1 MLETMRNQAQSWLA
15 KVLLGG
21 IALSFGL
28 WGIGDYFMGSHVQ
41 YVAEV
46 DGTPITDSEF
56 RQAYDRQVNSYR
68 AMLGKQFSKSM
79 LKQLGVKDDTLQT
92 MVNRQLM
99 LDEAQNMGLVSSDA
113 VLSSYVQ
120 GNPAFQEAGVFN
132 PQRYHILT
140 RNMGF
145 LSTRDYENDTRANL
159 MIDAL
164 QRAIVDSA
172 RISDDEVRAKFER
185 EFEQRVIA
193 AVVINPDDM
202 IKQVTIDDAQ
212 ARAWY
217 QAHTQQ
223 YQSKLQVKIQAVVI
237 DPEMLAKDI
246 QVDEADI
253 QAAYE
258 ARKDS
263 FTQDG
268 KTPALAE
275 VHDRLLHSILM
286 AKAKD
291 EAYDLSQD
299 LDNAL
304 GMEDSLEAAAKQV
317 GLSVYNSDSV
327 NSSSA
332 LADQLLRTDASLRQK
347 AFTMMPDDAVEI
359 DELDDG
365 RFVALSVVTRE
376 PPKTESFA
384 DVAAQVYADAQR
396 DAAQKKA
403 EATAKKLLA
412 DMQGKTPDE
421 VAQASG
427 YAKFLSKPVRRNGS
441 GDDAAWLTSS
451 MIEQAFQTEQGHW
464 SNQPVTTSRGLALVF
479 VNQVSAGDTKKFE
492 AQKDD
497 LMREAKRAKGA
508 VRFARWMASVRA
520 RHDVEIHKDVL
531 EHL

>member
-21 IALSFGL
+21 IAFSFGL

-41 YVAEV
+41 YVAEI
-46 DGTPITDSEF
+46 DGTAITDSEF

-68 AMLGKQFSKSM
+68 AMLGKNFSKSM
-79 LKQLGVKDDTLQT
+79 LQQLGVKDDTLQT
-92 MVNRQLM
+92 MINRQLM
-99 LDEAQNMGLVSSDA
+99 LDEAQHMGLVSSDA

-145 LSTRDYENDTRANL
+145 RSTRDYENDTRANL

-172 RISDDEVRAKFER
+172 RISDDEVRAQFER

-193 AVVINPDDM
+193 AVWINPEDISKSVKISDE
-202 IKQVTIDDAQ
+202 Q
-212 ARAWY
+212 AHAWY
-217 QAHTQQ
+217 QAHTQD

-237 DPEMLAKDI
+237 DPQVIAKDLQI
-246 QVDEADI
+246 EEADV

-263 FTQDG
+263 LSKDG
-268 KTPALAE
+268 VTPSLKD
-275 VHDRLLHSILM
+275 VHDTLLHSLLM

-291 EAYDLSQD
+291 EAYNLSQD

-304 GMEDSLEAAAKQV
+304 GMEDSLSAAAQQV
-317 GLSVYNSDSV
+317 GVSVYSSDWV

-332 LADQLLRTDASLRQK
+332 LADKLLRSDASLRQK

-365 RFVALSVVTRE
+365 RFVALAVVARE
-376 PPKTESFA
+376 EPKTESFA
-384 DVAAQVYADAQR
+384 DVAERVYADAKA
-396 DAAQKKA
+396 DAAQQQA
-403 EATAKKLLA
+403 RATAKKMLA

-421 VAQASG
+421 VAQALGS
-427 YAKFLSKPVRRNGS
+427 AKFLSKPVRRNGS
-441 GDDAAWLTSS
+441 GDDASWLTSA
-451 MIEQAFQTEQGHW
+451 MIAQAFQTNKGQWGAQAVE
-464 SNQPVTTSRGLALVF
+464 SSRGVALIF
-479 VNQVSAGDTKKFE
+479 VQDVIAGDEEKFT

-497 LMREAKRAKGA
+497 LLREAQKAKGA

-531 EHL
+531 ERL